1 MIEKS
6 EKKRLA
12 ILRILQKVEKPMSS
26 PKITQELQAMGHEVS
41 DRTVRLYLSDLDSE
55 GLTDNFGKK
64 GRMITERGSRELS
77 ESRVIEK
84 IGFLAAK
91 IDQMTYKMDFDLA
104 KRSGTVIV
112 NTSMIERDQLESAVP
127 LIKRVF
133 AAGYSMGNLVTLVGP
148 GERFAD
154 TSVPDGC
161 IEIGTVCSV
170 TLNGVL
176 LAHGIP
182 TNSRFGGVLE
192 FQDYKPTRFVELI
205 NYDGTTLDPLEVF
218 IRSGMTDYLGAI
230 ETGNGRIGAGFR
242 EFPAESRDRV
252 ISLWRDLEKVGLG
265 GFLAVGWPGQ
275 PLLEIPVSEGRIGA
289 IVIGGLNPVALL
301 EEKGI
306 RVNRIGA
313 LAGLLEYRNLFHY
326 QKLDSRM
333 REFLA

>member
-1 MIEKS
+1 MGDKI

-12 ILRILQKVEKPMSS
+12 ILRILNESEGPMSS
-26 PKITQELQAMGHEVS
+26 PKITEVLIAKGLDIS
-41 DRTVRLYLSDLDSE
+41 ERTVRLYLMELDDE
-55 GLTDNFGKK
+55 GLTENFGKC
-64 GRMITERGSRELS
+64 GRKITQRGLRELS

-91 IDQMTYKMDFDLA
+91 IDQMMYKMDFDLA

-112 NTSMIERDQLESAVP
+112 NTSIIETDKLERAVP
-127 LIKRVF
+127 LLKCVF
-133 AAGYSMGNLVTLVGP
+133 EAGYSMGNLVTLVGP

-154 TSVPDGC
+154 TNVPDGC
-161 IEIGTVCSV
+161 VEIGTVCSV

-242 EFPAESRDRV
+242 EFPADSRDRV
-252 ISLWRDLEKVGLG
+252 IALWRDLEKVGLG
-265 GFLAVGWPGQ
+265 GFLALGWPGQ

-306 RVNRIGA
+306 RVKRIGA
-313 LAGLLEYRNLFHY
+313 LAGLLDYRELFHY

-333 REFLA
+333 RDFLV